1 MNKEREISLICEEKD
16 IMLMKKIR
24 ESLEKYI
31 SIRFAF
37 KEVLNYSFIAWYYIH
52 NFINLRIKNIN
63 WDKKMKKRLWNYL
76 SPPPKSNIS
85 ILEK

>member
-37 KEVLNYSFIAWYYIH
+37 KEVLNYSFIA
-52 NFINLRIKNIN
+52 
-63 WDKKMKKRLWNYL
+63 
-76 SPPPKSNIS
+76 
-85 ILEK
+85 